1 MLNVHFVVMATYIFK
16 TRLPASTVHI
26 YVLKIFIGF
35 VIYNFTLFYCH
46 SKIHAVVL
54 LQSSQNDFLKFL
66 SKKSPLSRFSNQI
79 KCTIQ
84 GMVHCT
90 IPSITQYVCGARA
103 NIMAILLQN
112 KT

>member
-1 MLNVHFVVMATYIFK
+1 MATYIFK

-66 SKKSPLSRFSNQI
+66 PKKSPLSRFSNQI

-103 NIMAILLQN
+103 NIIAILLQN